1 VLLICKSPREAD
13 FVEPLKVTA
22 MGANEMLTTQEA
34 AAFLGLTVGYLYKLT
49 MQKKIPYYKP
59 FGNRCYFKR
68 DELAQIL
75 QSNRI
80 ATVEETQRQAVV
92 HVLSK

>member
-1 VLLICKSPREAD
+1 
-13 FVEPLKVTA
+13 
-22 MGANEMLTTQEA
+22 MGANEYLSTKEA

>member
-1 VLLICKSPREAD
+1 
-13 FVEPLKVTA
+13 
-22 MGANEMLTTQEA
+22 MLTTQEA

>member
-1 VLLICKSPREAD
+1 
-13 FVEPLKVTA
+13 

-34 AAFLGLTVGYLYKLT
+34 AAFLGLTAGYLYKLT

>member
-1 VLLICKSPREAD
+1 MEENA
-13 FVEPLKVTA
+13 
-22 MGANEMLTTQEA
+22 MLTTKEA
-34 AAFLGLTVGYLYKLT
+34 ANFLGLSVAYLYKLT

-59 FGNRCYFKR
+59 FGNRCYFKLA
-68 DELAQIL
+68 ELAEIL

-80 ATVEETQRQAVV
+80 ATVDEVQRQAVV

>member
-1 VLLICKSPREAD
+1 
-13 FVEPLKVTA
+13 

-80 ATVEETQRQAVV
+80 ETVEETQRQAVV

>member
-1 VLLICKSPREAD
+1 
-13 FVEPLKVTA
+13 
-22 MGANEMLTTQEA
+22 MGANEMLTTKEA
-34 AAFLGLTVGYLYKLT
+34 ADFLRLSVGYLYKLT

-68 DELAQIL
+68 TELAELL

-80 ATVEETQRQAVV
+80 ATVDEVQRQAVV

>member
-1 VLLICKSPREAD
+1 
-13 FVEPLKVTA
+13 

-49 MQKKIPYYKP
+49 MRKKIPYYKP

>member
-1 VLLICKSPREAD
+1 MR
-13 FVEPLKVTA
+13 
-22 MGANEMLTTQEA
+22 ANEMLTTQEA

>member
-1 VLLICKSPREAD
+1 
-13 FVEPLKVTA
+13 
-22 MGANEMLTTQEA
+22 MGANEMLTTKEA
-34 AAFLGLTVGYLYKLT
+34 ADFLGLSVGYLYKLT
-49 MQKKIPYYKP
+49 MHKKIPYYKP

-68 DELAQIL
+68 TELAELL

-80 ATVEETQRQAVV
+80 ATVDEVQRQAVV

>member
-1 VLLICKSPREAD
+1 
-13 FVEPLKVTA
+13 

>member
-1 VLLICKSPREAD
+1 MLLICKSPREAD

-22 MGANEMLTTQEA
+22 MGANEMLTTKEA
-34 AAFLGLTVGYLYKLT
+34 AEFLGLSVGYLYKLT

-92 HVLSK
+92 HVLTK

>member
-1 VLLICKSPREAD
+1 
-13 FVEPLKVTA
+13 

-34 AAFLGLTVGYLYKLT
+34 ADFLGFTIGYLYKLM

-68 DELAQIL
+68 DELSQLL
-75 QSNRI
+75 QNNRI
-80 ATVEETQRQAVV
+80 ATVEEIQRQAVA

>member
-1 VLLICKSPREAD
+1 
-13 FVEPLKVTA
+13 
-22 MGANEMLTTQEA
+22 MGANEMLTTREA
-34 AAFLGLTVGYLYKLT
+34 ADFLGLSVGYLYKLT

-59 FGNRCYFKR
+59 FGNRFYFKR
-68 DELAQIL
+68 AELAELL

-80 ATVEETQRQAVV
+80 ATVDEVQRQAVV

>member
-1 VLLICKSPREAD
+1 
-13 FVEPLKVTA
+13 
-22 MGANEMLTTQEA
+22 MGANEMLTTKEA
-34 AAFLGLTVGYLYKLT
+34 ADFLGLTVGYLYKLT

-68 DELAQIL
+68 DELVQLL

>member
-1 VLLICKSPREAD
+1 
-13 FVEPLKVTA
+13 

-68 DELAQIL
+68 YELAQIL

>member
-1 VLLICKSPREAD
+1 
-13 FVEPLKVTA
+13 

-80 ATVEETQRQAVV
+80 LNNDAFSDYFMCF
-92 HVLSK
+92 LSNI

>member
-1 VLLICKSPREAD
+1 
-13 FVEPLKVTA
+13 
-22 MGANEMLTTQEA
+22 MGANEMLTTKEA
-34 AAFLGLTVGYLYKLT
+34 ADFLGFSVGYLYKLT

-68 DELAQIL
+68 DELSKLL

-80 ATVEETQRQAVV
+80 ATVEETQRGAVV